1 MRRLQLIGNLTKD
14 AEAKNV
20 NGSNA
25 VFFTVAVNDKY
36 TDKNGVKVDKPF
48 YYDCTIW
55 RDDTKITKYMTK
67 GTKIFVEGSP
77 ELNMWQDKEGKT
89 KGSIRCRVTNF
100 EFLSSGNYSQAS
112 GNENN
117 SSSSMQSNENFTN
130 EGKGDKDDLPF

>member
-1 MRRLQLIGNLTKD
+1 MRRLTLIGNLTKD

-20 NGSNA
+20 GGSNA
-25 VFFTVAVNDKY
+25 IFFTVAVNDKY

-55 RDDTKITKYMTK
+55 KDDTKITKYFTK
-67 GTKIFVEGSP
+67 GTKIYIEGKD
-77 ELNMWQDKEGKT
+77 ELNTWVDKEGKS
-89 KGSIRCRVTNF
+89 KASIRCRVNHF
-100 EFLSSGNYSQAS
+100 EFLSSGNNAQSS
-112 GNENN
+112 GQENN